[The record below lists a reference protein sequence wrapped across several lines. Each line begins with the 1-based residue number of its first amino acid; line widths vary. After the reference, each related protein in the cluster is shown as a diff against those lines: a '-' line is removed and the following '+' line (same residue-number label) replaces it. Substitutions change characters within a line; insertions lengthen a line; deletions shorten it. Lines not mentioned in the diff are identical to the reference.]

1 MRISDW
7 SSDVCSSDLGSDL
20 GQLDALWAAGQ
31 NNGAPKEGRSW
42 RPETTVIIAGQV
54 GGMRKRGESQAFV
67 SLEDGRGRIQCAFFA
82 EAYFESAQLL
92 TSDRILIDEGGL
104 RSEARRV
111 GKEGVSKCRSRGTL

>member
-67 SLEDGRGRIQCAFFA
+67 SLEDGRGCIECGFFA
-82 EAYFESAQLL
+82 EAYFEYAHVIKR
-92 TSDRILIDEGGL
+92 DRILNVEGGL
-104 RSEARRV
+104 VQEERWGERRG
-111 GKEGVSKCRSRGTL
+111 GKEG